1 MHHVVEN
8 VKVNAFITNP
18 NDEDVIDYNDD
29 DPEDAELTNDDEEDI
44 LYDDEEMKMKKS
56 KHTTLTYKRLVQI
69 QTMMK
74 KTFRKSKKI

>member
-1 MHHVVEN
+1 MKKLHMAWKKTKKMHHVVEN

-44 LYDDEEMKMKKS
+44 LYDDEDEDEEIKS
-56 KHTTLTYKRLVQI
+56 I
-69 QTMMK
+69 QL
-74 KTFRKSKKI
+74 